1 MAVDVKKRKKQRRRL
16 LLAGALVCVFV
27 VACVGIS
34 LFDGWDALYASVG
47 LREQAPSS
55 ALSSELTVHLLDVGN
70 ADCVLVQNGEHAML
84 IDAGEQ
90 KSGGEIVDYLKRQGI
105 EKLDYLIAT
114 HPHADH
120 IGGMAEV
127 VREVEVGVLLTTRLP
142 DSEVPTTAVY
152 ERLLLAL
159 DERQVPLRE
168 IEGTEEFALGDAL
181 LAVWAPAGSYDDL
194 NSYSLI
200 SRVSFG
206 SKRFLFMGDAEA
218 DEEAELLGSGFAVG
232 ANVLKVGH
240 HGSKTS
246 TSDSFLQQV
255 NPSVAL
261 IPSGRDNSYGHPS
274 EETLEKLARAGVEVY
289 RSDLCGDIVV
299 TTDGASLSVTTEIP
313 PEGVVAA

>member
-1 MAVDVKKRKKQRRRL
+1 MAIDWEKRRKQRRRRRL
-16 LLAGALVCVFV
+16 IGML
-27 VACVGIS
+27 ACVVVIVCACIS
-34 LFDGWDALYASVG
+34 LFNGWDALYDTVG
-47 LREQAPSS
+47 LRDSTPVS
-55 ALSSELTVHLLDVGN
+55 AHSSELTVHLLDVGN
-70 ADCVLVQNGEHAML
+70 ADCVLVQNGEHALL

-90 KSGGEIVDYLKRQGI
+90 KSGGDIVDYLRRQGI

-127 VREVEVGVLLTTRLP
+127 VQEMEVGTLLTTRLP

-159 DERQVPLRE
+159 DSRQVPLRE

-181 LAVWAPAGSYDDL
+181 VAVWAPAGTYDDL
-194 NSYSLI
+194 NSYSLLTRI
-200 SRVSFG
+200 SFG
-206 SKRFLFMGDAEA
+206 ERKFLFMGDAEA
-218 DEEAELLGSGFAVG
+218 DEEAELLGSGFAVS
-232 ANVLKVGH
+232 ADVLKVGH

-246 TSDSFLQQV
+246 TSDSFLRQV

-261 IPSGRDNSYGHPS
+261 ISSGRDNSYGHPNG
-274 EETLEKLARAGVEVY
+274 ETLEKLAGAGVSVY

-299 TTDGASLSVTTEIP
+299 KTDGVSLAVDTEIP